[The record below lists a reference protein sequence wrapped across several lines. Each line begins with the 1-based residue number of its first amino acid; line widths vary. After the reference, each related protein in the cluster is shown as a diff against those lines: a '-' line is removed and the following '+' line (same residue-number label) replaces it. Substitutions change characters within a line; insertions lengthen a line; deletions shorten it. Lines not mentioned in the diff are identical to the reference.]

1 MGSIGV
7 KSVFIFGNAGTYTLY
22 RSGSIDFADDNY
34 PVFFARD
41 ELYAREYA
49 YDKNGNRRDTE
60 KYSVILKKPLVIEL
74 KATDASTM
82 YNNMPEG
89 KYFMHNEQV
98 GSITAYNQ
106 LFGTRYDVNNLKDV
120 NNFLNNATTK
130 LGRSKA
136 QLDKDKKILEEA
148 LKKGYDSVVY
158 KFDKPENFKS
168 GSPLKN
174 PRSREEIIIP
184 SSKARSLKK
193 KNGGN

>member
-7 KSVFIFGNAGTYTLY
+7 KSVSIFGNAGTYTLY
-22 RSGSIDFADDNY
+22 RSGGIDFTDDNY

-41 ELYAREYA
+41 EFYAREYA
-49 YDKNGNRRDTE
+49 YDKNGNYRGTE

-74 KATDASTM
+74 MATDASTM
-82 YNNMPEG
+82 YNNIPEG
-89 KYFMHNEQV
+89 KYFIHNEQV
-98 GSITAYNQ
+98 GSMTAYNQ
-106 LFGTRYDVNNLKDV
+106 LFGTKYNIDNLKDV
-120 NNFLNNATTK
+120 NSFLNNATTK

-148 LKKGYDSVVY
+148 LKRGYDSVVY
-158 KFDKPENFKS
+158 RFNKSENFKN

-184 SSKARSLKK
+184 SSKARQLKK
-193 KNGGN
+193 KENRS